1 MRCSMEKKKQRMKR
15 DVNSPQ
21 WLFDKYFKM
30 EKKSLRK
37 LAEETGYS
45 LSRLKELS
53 SKHKWKQK
61 VQIRESEK
69 DDSDCVTLIIPRC
82 DGSIAQV
89 LKKPI
94 LKRIKK
100 TKECLI
106 EKFVLGETETLTDNT
121 KHDSDGNVI
130 IPDSVREFIKN
141 KIAEQDKLRE
151 AMKKKKE
158 KPMKKEKQKDPFQA
172 AVDKAMEVSK
182 ADKKFYRQARFEIRR
197 WISRYYSY
205 SEATEKAVNTLKCGQ
220 EQSNKEEAIKKEEE
234 KEAEKLQNTIWGSG
248 EIKL

>member
-1 MRCSMEKKKQRMKR
+1 MKNSKPRMKR
-15 DVNSPQ
+15 DKTSHE
-21 WLFDKYFKM
+21 WLFEKYLAM
-30 EKKSLRK
+30 PSRSLVK

-61 VQIRESEK
+61 IQIRESEK
-69 DDSDCVTLIIPRC
+69 DDSDFVTLVIPRC

-100 TKECLI
+100 TKEIPI
-106 EKFVLGETETLTDNT
+106 EKFKLGETEILQDNV
-121 KHDSDGNVI
+121 KHDEDGNVI
-130 IPDSVREFIKN
+130 IPDSVREFIKA

-158 KPMKKEKQKDPFQA
+158 KPMKKEKKKDPFEA
-172 AVDKAMEVSK
+172 AVSKAMEVSG
-182 ADKKFYRQARFEIRR
+182 ADKKFLRQAKYEIRR
-197 WISRYYSY
+197 WVSRYYTY
-205 SEATEKAVNTLKCGQ
+205 EEATLKAIETLKCCQ
-220 EQSNKEEAIKKEEE
+220 VESNKEEEAKKAEKKESES
-234 KEAEKLQNTIWGSG
+234 LQGIVSG
-248 EIKL
+248 EIKLG